1 MRSFLV
7 LSALI
12 LAPAMILVGI
22 SRSDP
27 PKGWTPAG
35 AEARSEMQGKK
46 MVFDVKP
53 KAAAGYL
60 WLDGVEFREGTIE
73 VELKGTGTFG
83 VAFGMPDAPE
93 AVVFDPEHFKLGD
106 TSAVSYFATASAT
119 PAQSKVAAKLE
130 SVRDPKDWFTVKI
143 DVKSKE
149 IRVFVG
155 DSVESCLSVERSPKT
170 AGGKAGICVRQ
181 GGEASFANFK
191 VTPFEDMPPKGAPEK
206 KSKG

>member
-1 MRSFLV
+1 
-7 LSALI
+7 
-12 LAPAMILVGI
+12 MILVSALVLVGI
-22 SRSDP
+22 GRSDP

-35 AEARSEMQGKK
+35 AEARSAMQGKK

-73 VELKGTGTFG
+73 VELKGSGRFG

-93 AVVFDPEHFKLGD
+93 TVVFDPEHFKRGD
-106 TSAVSYFATASAT
+106 TSAVSYYPTAAGAPTNSKA
-119 PAQSKVAAKLE
+119 PAKFE
-130 SVRDPKDWFTVKI
+130 SVRNPNDWFTVKI
-143 DVKSKE
+143 DIKPKE

-155 DSVESCLSVERSPKT
+155 DSVESCLAVERSPKT
-170 AGGKAGICVRQ
+170 ARGKAGICVRQ

-191 VTPFEDMPPKGAPEK
+191 VTPFEDMPPKGVPQK